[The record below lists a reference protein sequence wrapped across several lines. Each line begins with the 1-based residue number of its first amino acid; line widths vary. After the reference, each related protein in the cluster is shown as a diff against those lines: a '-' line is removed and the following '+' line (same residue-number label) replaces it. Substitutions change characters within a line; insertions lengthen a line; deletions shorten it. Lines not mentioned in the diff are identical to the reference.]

1 MSQRG
6 SAVLQADVAVG
17 LVWFLLIGGV
27 VHTVELPTQ
36 RGHAAILSGQ
46 TLVVP
51 GIVWKALGW
60 RSPS

>member
-27 VHTVELPTQ
+27 VHTVELATQ
-36 RGHAAILSGQ
+36 RGDAAILAGQ

-60 RSPS
+60 LSPS